1 MTGAQT
7 PPCANLNKELTMPP
21 KKPSKTSASSAPQS
35 AELSLISS
43 LADIL
48 NNTGLTEIELEQK
61 GVRVR
66 VSKGVAAVAQSYA
79 HAAPVAH
86 APAPVAAAVAAPAAA
101 APAGDSPGAVKSP
114 MVGTAY
120 LAAAPGSAPFVT
132 VGAQVKQGQTV
143 LIIEAMKTMN
153 QIPAPRAG
161 TVKQILFEDGQP
173 VEYGEPLLIIE

>member
-1 MTGAQT
+1 
-7 PPCANLNKELTMPP
+7 MPA
-21 KKPSKTSASSAPQS
+21 KKPTKTSASPAPQS
-35 AELSLISS
+35 PELKLISS

-48 NNTGLTEIELEQK
+48 NNTGLSEIELEQK

-66 VSKGVAAVAQSYA
+66 VSKGISAVA
-79 HAAPVAH
+79 HAVPQVMS
-86 APAPVAAAVAAPAAA
+86 APAPVHAPAAAVSAPAMAAA
-101 APAGDSPGAVKSP
+101 APAGDAPGAVKSP

-153 QIPAPRAG
+153 QIPAPKSG
-161 TVKQILFEDGQP
+161 TVTSILVENGQP
-173 VEYGEPLLIIE
+173 VEFGEALMVIE